1 MKLLQIN
8 SVLSNFG
15 STGKIVNQIG
25 DVAIR
30 NGWESH
36 IAYGRWGCRSQSS
49 LLKLENTRDV
59 YLHVAYTRLT
69 DRHGL
74 CSNKATRRLI
84 RYIQDLKPDIIH
96 LHVLHGYYLN
106 YKMLFE
112 YLNTLDTPI
121 VWTQHDCWAFTGHC
135 AHFTE
140 AGCYKWRE
148 QCHHCPISHDYPCA
162 YRDNSAE
169 NFRLKKQYFTGC
181 KNLTIVTV
189 SEWLRRMVSQSFLGK
204 YNIRT
209 IYNGTDLTA
218 FRPRPTHTPGKRFTI
233 VSTAV
238 KWTRQKGLYD
248 FYELRK
254 QLPDDIDIKLI
265 GLSQKQI
272 DNLPAGIT
280 GLEKTS
286 SIDELATAYSE
297 ADIVVNLSYQ
307 ETFGMTTA
315 EGMACG
321 TPCIVYNATA
331 CPELVTPDTGIIVE
345 PGNIQQTAQAIQ
357 QIKNNGKAAYTQN
370 CRKRAES
377 LFDKNR
383 QFEKYIALYNQLTG
397 NTDA

>member
-36 IAYGRWGCRSQSS
+36 IAYGRWGCQSQSS
-49 LLKLENTRDV
+49 LLKLENTWDV

-84 RYIQDLKPDIIH
+84 RYIQDLHPDIIH

-112 YLNTLDTPI
+112 YLNTLNTPI

-169 NFRLKKQYFTGC
+169 NFQLKKQYFTGC

-204 YNIRT
+204 YNIHT

-218 FRPRPTHTPGKRFTI
+218 FRPKNTGRQGKRFTI

-254 QLPDDIDIKLI
+254 QLPHDIDIKLI
-265 GLSQKQI
+265 GLSPKQI
-272 DNLPAGIT
+272 DNLPPGIT

-345 PGNIQQTAQAIQ
+345 PGNIRQTAQAIQ

>member
-1 MKLLQIN
+1 MKKLLQIN

-15 STGKIVNQIG
+15 STGKIINQIG
-25 DVAIR
+25 DVAIK

-36 IAYGRWGCRSQSS
+36 IAYGRWGCQSRSS
-49 LLKLENTRDV
+49 LLKLENTWDV
-59 YLHVAYTRLT
+59 YRHVAYTRLT

-74 CSNKATRRLI
+74 CSDKATERLV
-84 RYIQDLKPDIIH
+84 RHIQDLNPDIIH

-106 YKMLFE
+106 YKLLFE
-112 YLNTLDTPI
+112 YLRTIDTPI

-135 AHFTE
+135 THFTE

-148 QCHHCPISHDYPCA
+148 QCHDCPIRHDYPA
-162 YRDNSAE
+162 SFRDNSE
-169 NFRLKKQYFTGC
+169 SNYRLKKEYFGNC
-181 KNLTIVTV
+181 KNLTVVTV
-189 SEWLRRMVSQSFLGK
+189 SEWLRTMVQQSFLGK

-218 FRPRPTHTPGKRFTI
+218 FRPRNNSGKTHRFTI

-254 QLPDDIDIKLI
+254 RLPDNIGIKLI
-265 GLSQKQI
+265 GLTRKQI
-272 DNLPAGIT
+272 GALPPGIT
-280 GLEKTS
+280 GIEKTH

-297 ADIVVNLSYQ
+297 ADIVANLSYQ

-331 CPELVTPDTGIIVE
+331 CPELITPETGIIVE
-345 PGNIQQTAQAIQ
+345 PGNIGQTAEAVLK
-357 QIKNNGKAAYTQN
+357 IKDKGKAAYTQD
-370 CRKRAES
+370 CRKRAET
-377 LFDKNR
+377 LFDKNK
-383 QFEKYIALYNQLTG
+383 QFEKYIALYNSLVRP
-397 NTDA
+397 